1 MSKNGARLTPVL
13 VVDDSAISR
22 KLVEMSLPSQ
32 EYKLLFAK
40 TAHEALALFAMYRP
54 GLVVTD
60 WHLPDLSGTELCR
73 RLRTDFQHTSIYII
87 LLTGVSDPST
97 INEGLNA
104 GADDYLTKPYNTK
117 ELLARVKR
125 GRMIRAHRE
134 SRAETE
140 PAQR

>member
-1 MSKNGARLTPVL
+1 ML

-22 KLVEMSLPSQ
+22 KLVEMSLPGH

-60 WHLPDLSGTELCR
+60 WHLPDLSGTELCK
-73 RLRTDFQHTSIYII
+73 RLRTDFKHTSIYII
-87 LLTGVSDPST
+87 LLTGISDPAT
-97 INEGLNA
+97 ISEGLRA
-104 GADDYLTKPYNTK
+104 GADDYLTKPFHTK

-125 GRMIRAHRE
+125 GRMIRSHRE
-134 SRAETE
+134 ARVDAE
-140 PAQR
+140 PASR